1 MLPVKARKSAKKD
14 PDRYLII
21 GFDSEFQTPDPKGT
35 GPKQNEV
42 LSYQFSCVI
51 VERVAG
57 EAETRWQGLLKP
69 KGPKVEDRM
78 SLEEFVSAAV
88 QQGLVEHPE
97 MSMPS
102 SVYLVAHFTRADLPG
117 FINFKDEQMRSKMN
131 LQNIRNNFMN
141 VSEDIAVEVPLLGEG
156 DPLLCTVHP

>member
-1 MLPVKARKSAKKD
+1 MLPVKSRKSAKKD
-14 PDRYLII
+14 TGRYLII
-21 GFDSEFQTPDPKGT
+21 GFDSEYQLVVT
-35 GPKQNEV
+35 GDNARLENEV

-69 KGPKVEDRM
+69 KEPKVEDRI

-97 MSMPS
+97 MSVPS
-102 SVYLVAHFTRADLPG
+102 
-117 FINFKDEQMRSKMN
+117 
-131 LQNIRNNFMN
+131 
-141 VSEDIAVEVPLLGEG
+141 
-156 DPLLCTVHP
+156 